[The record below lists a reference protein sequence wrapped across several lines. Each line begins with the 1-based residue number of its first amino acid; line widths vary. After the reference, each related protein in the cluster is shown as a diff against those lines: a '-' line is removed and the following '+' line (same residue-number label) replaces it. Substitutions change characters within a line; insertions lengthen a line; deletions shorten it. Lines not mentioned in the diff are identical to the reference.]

1 MGFGFNWAP
10 PSVLVDAIGAART
23 IELLDREGLVV
34 PPVLA
39 EAAVSGKPL
48 YEEPRRAGALL
59 HVAA

>member
-23 IELLDREGLVV
+23 IDLLDREGLLV

-39 EAAVSGKPL
+39 EAAIAGKPL
-48 YEEPRRAGALL
+48 YDEPHEPARFFT
-59 HVAA
+59 VAA

>member
-23 IELLDREGLVV
+23 IDLLDREGLIV

-39 EAAVSGKPL
+39 EAAIAGTPL
-48 YEEPRRAGALL
+48 YIEPHDSARFFT
-59 HVAA
+59 VAA